1 MYGGYGVPLC
11 NKVQLRQRANLPS
24 PTKATRTETRRGQL
38 EPFFVVVLLNLRG
51 RYYAFS
57 AATTSSDEVLK
68 KLCY

>member
-1 MYGGYGVPLC
+1 MPLY

-38 EPFFVVVLLNLRG
+38 EPFFVLLNLRG

-57 AATTSSDEVLK
+57 AATASSDEVLK
-68 KLCY
+68 KTLLLVFF